1 MKQVY
6 GVVAVWM
13 LAVQLA
19 FGQTNEAVFAETM
32 RLPKGRT
39 VGETAVAIGQRLLGL
54 PYVNGT
60 LESNDGT
67 ERLTVNFTEFDCATF
82 VETVLALAETRHAAR
97 PDYAA
102 FLGSLQGI
110 RYRDGQIRGYL
121 SRMHYFSD
129 WLAEN
134 LANGRLVDLTA
145 QLGGVPFAK
154 PVCYMSCHRDR
165 YALLDNSATFSEL
178 TALEKEINRR
188 STFFIPK
195 RKVMSLEG
203 QLQDGDLVGI
213 TSTKYGLD
221 VAHEGF
227 VVRRAGRAYLLHASS
242 EFGRVMLSKVPLS
255 DYLRRNPSHSGI
267 IVARPRASV
276 NPKTHTLTTL
286 NTN

>member
-6 GVVAVWM
+6 GLVAALTLGARLV
-13 LAVQLA
+13 
-19 FGQTNEAVFAETM
+19 FGQTNEAVFAEAM
-32 RLPKGRT
+32 RVPKGRT
-39 VGETAVAIGQRLLGL
+39 LGETAVVMGQRFLSA

-60 LESNDGT
+60 LESPNGE
-67 ERLTVNFTEFDCATF
+67 ERLTVNFAEFDCATF
-82 VETVLALAETRHAAR
+82 VETALALAETRHTAKPGYLTFLAR
-97 PDYAA
+97 
-102 FLGSLQGI
+102 LQEV
-110 RYRDGQIRGYL
+110 RYRQGQVRGYL

-134 LANGRLVDLTA
+134 TVNGRLADLTV
-145 QLGGVPFAK
+145 QLGGIPFVK

-165 YALLDNSATFSEL
+165 YALLDNSLTFSEL
-178 TALEKEINRR
+178 TAIEQEINRR
-188 STFFIPK
+188 RIFFIPK
-195 RKVMSLEG
+195 RNVFALEG

-213 TSTKYGLD
+213 TSSKYGLD

-242 EFGRVMLSKVPLS
+242 EFGRVMLTKVPLS

-267 IVARPRASV
+267 MVARPRISA

>member
-1 MKQVY
+1 
-6 GVVAVWM
+6 
-13 LAVQLA
+13 
-19 FGQTNEAVFAETM
+19 
-32 RLPKGRT
+32 
-39 VGETAVAIGQRLLGL
+39 
-54 PYVNGT
+54 
-60 LESNDGT
+60 
-67 ERLTVNFTEFDCATF
+67 
-82 VETVLALAETRHAAR
+82 
-97 PDYAA
+97 
-102 FLGSLQGI
+102 
-110 RYRDGQIRGYL
+110 
-121 SRMHYFSD
+121 
-129 WLAEN
+129 
-134 LANGRLVDLTA
+134 VDLTA
-145 QLGGVPFAK
+145 QLGGVPFVK

-165 YALLDNSATFSEL
+165 YALLDNSLTFSEL
-178 TALEKEINRR
+178 TAIEQEINRR
-188 STFFIPK
+188 RTFFIPK
-195 RKVMSLEG
+195 RAVMSLEG